1 MMLIGWPASA
11 TLGARNFQRFGL
23 QRILIAGSILVPAG
37 AVVFVLLTPGS
48 SPVTAALGSLLMGL
62 GMGLVSVSS
71 LVLIQELVDWPQRGS
86 ATASNLFARNLGST
100 LGATALG
107 AVLNHGLSQ
116 AGGGRPVAS
125 EQLRQLLQA
134 PAGAITTDSAIGLA
148 LQRSLHLTFW
158 TMLLMSL
165 AMVCL
170 AVFVPHVEMR
180 QAPDAVKA
188 E

>member
-1 MMLIGWPASA
+1 
-11 TLGARNFQRFGL
+11 
-23 QRILIAGSILVPAG
+23 
-37 AVVFVLLTPGS
+37 
-48 SPVTAALGSLLMGL
+48 
-62 GMGLVSVSS
+62 
-71 LVLIQELVDWPQRGS
+71 
-86 ATASNLFARNLGST
+86 
-100 LGATALG
+100 
-107 AVLNHGLSQ
+107 
-116 AGGGRPVAS
+116 
-125 EQLRQLLQA
+125 LRQLLQA